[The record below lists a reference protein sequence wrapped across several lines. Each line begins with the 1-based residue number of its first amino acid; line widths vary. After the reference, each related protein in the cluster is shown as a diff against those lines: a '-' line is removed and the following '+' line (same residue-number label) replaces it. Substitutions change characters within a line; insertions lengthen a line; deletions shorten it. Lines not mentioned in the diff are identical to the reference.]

1 MTPAERRELAANRH
15 RVLLSLGWRQESNAI
30 EHLISGETH
39 HWYDG
44 EIEGREHSAWIGC
57 SSGIVRLHAGEDLEF
72 DAFCRIV
79 VNGWPVAKVAT
90 AARGFDFGDD

>member
-1 MTPAERRELAANRH
+1 MTQNERH

-30 EHLISGETH
+30 EHRISGETH
-39 HWYDG
+39 YWYDG

-57 SSGIVRLHAGEDLEF
+57 TSGIVRLHAGEDLEF

-79 VNGWPVAKVAT
+79 ANGWPAAKVAP
-90 AARGFDFGDD
+90 AARSLFGDDDDD